1 MIVSVVA
8 SVHYKWWLVKVLKQ
22 VHFYQS
28 LVLLWG
34 AELTVVTF
42 SSYFLFFL
50 LFFAVFI
57 PVLGLLLDGT
67 IDPAAL
73 IEAFVEEMSY
83 PIFMTFLREPVSI
96 NCGHTFCYSCL
107 SGLWKLSR
115 ASQDLDHTCPLCQA
129 PMQPRKLCPNWQLA
143 SVVDEVHLLG
153 FCMEMGLKT
162 DVCDLHKEPLMCSAK
177 RLTR

>member
-73 IEAFVEEMSY
+73 VEAFVEEMSY

-96 NCGHTFCYSCL
+96 NCGHFLLQL
-107 SGLWKLSR
+107 SLWTLEALKRVPGLGPHLS
-115 ASQDLDHTCPLCQA
+115 PLSSSYA
-129 PMQPRKLCPNWQLA
+129 AKETMSQLA
-143 SVVDEVHLLG
+143 TG
-153 FCMEMGLKT
+153 QC
-162 DVCDLHKEPLMCSAK
+162 C
-177 RLTR
+177 R

>member
-1 MIVSVVA
+1 MVA
-8 SVHYKWWLVKVLKQ
+8 NEGSKTSEFLSITSFVM
-22 VHFYQS
+22 
-28 LVLLWG
+28 G

-73 IEAFVEEMSY
+73 VEEMSD

-107 SGLWKLSR
+107 SGLWKLSGE
-115 ASQDLDHTCPLCQA
+115 SQNLDHTCPLCQA
-129 PMQPRKLCPNWQLA
+129 PIQPRKLCPNWQLA
-143 SVVDEVHLLG
+143 SVIDEVHLLG

-162 DVCDLHKEPLMCSAK
+162 AVCDLHKEPLMCSAK
-177 RLTR
+177 RLMR